1 MGGKRQSDVSGI
13 HAILLSA
20 GGGSVGGS
28 GSVTLN
34 NTTIDSQNSGAN
46 ASASWRI
53 DSDGVIYEGFNG
65 SYSGAYTWTGDAVA
79 NYEVRATI
87 LSGSTPTGTATGSW
101 KVCSVDRDW
110 TVTDTTF
117 DELIKQ
123 SNLFIE
129 VRDIATSTVRAS
141 CYVDL
146 YAERIS

>member
-1 MGGKRQSDVSGI
+1 MSGI
-13 HAILLSA
+13 HAMLIS
-20 GGGSVGGS
+20 GGGGVVGGS

-34 NTTIDSQNSGAN
+34 NATVDSQNGGAD

-53 DSDGVIYEGFNG
+53 DSDGWAYEGYNG
-65 SYSGAYTWTGDAVA
+65 TYYTTNQWTGDAVA
-79 NYEVRATI
+79 NYEVRATVEG
-87 LSGSTPTGTATGSW
+87 GSTPTGSATATWLS
-101 KVCSVDRDW
+101 CSTDRDW

-123 SNLFIE
+123 SNLLIE
-129 VRDIATSTVRAS
+129 VRDVATATVRAS